1 MIFSLVTARSFG
13 ILSGRLTLHPAS
25 TVVKLFLTIVS
36 YLVQGTCWHAGHF
49 TAREAT
55 TMLTA
60 PCNTTSPKSVN
71 SALNKVAPKFPI
83 SVVALRAEAYSF
95 DDKSVIISVTTKYSS
110 AERTYSVPLECFHDI
125 VVDLQRLNA
134 LAETTVEER

>member
-1 MIFSLVTARSFG
+1 MLAAPYSATSL
-13 ILSGRLTLHPAS
+13 
-25 TVVKLFLTIVS
+25 
-36 YLVQGTCWHAGHF
+36 
-49 TAREAT
+49 
-55 TMLTA
+55 
-60 PCNTTSPKSVN
+60 KSVN
-71 SALNKVAPKFPI
+71 SAVNKVVQKFPV

-95 DDKSVIISVTTKYSS
+95 DNKSVIISVTTKYSS